1 MKKYGQCSNLST
13 YVQVIIVQK
22 RINLPTANMGSR
34 HSKRKYNKEG
44 HKQKMCKIGL
54 SLGRNQLKVEGNF
67 QFGYHSEI
75 DKKYHAVDGEPQEE
89 DINKKYEV
97 AQDEKSYLHSHS
109 HSVQKCKCRECN
121 TFAIVQIHVQM
132 FQAMPFKR

>member
-1 MKKYGQCSNLST
+1 M
-13 YVQVIIVQK
+13 IIVQK

-67 QFGYHSEI
+67 QFGYHCEI
-75 DKKYHAVDGEPQEE
+75 DKKYEAVDAKFLSQEE
-89 DINKKYEV
+89 DISELNKKYEV
-97 AQDEKSYLHSHS
+97 DHAKQLPIIPEEGEENGRVPDTTVLQS
-109 HSVQKCKCRECN
+109 
-121 TFAIVQIHVQM
+121 
-132 FQAMPFKR
+132 

>member
-54 SLGRNQLKVEGNF
+54 SLGRNQLKVEDNF
-67 QFGYHSEI
+67 QFGYHCEI
-75 DKKYHAVDGEPQEE
+75 DKKYEAVDAKSLPQEE

-97 AQDEKSYLHSHS
+97 AHAKHLPIITEEEENGRVPDTTVLQS
-109 HSVQKCKCRECN
+109 
-121 TFAIVQIHVQM
+121 
-132 FQAMPFKR
+132 

>member
-1 MKKYGQCSNLST
+1 
-13 YVQVIIVQK
+13 
-22 RINLPTANMGSR
+22 MGNG

-75 DKKYHAVDGEPQEE
+75 DKKYEAVDGKLLPIIHEE
-89 DINKKYEV
+89 E
-97 AQDEKSYLHSHS
+97 E
-109 HSVQKCKCRECN
+109 E
-121 TFAIVQIHVQM
+121 HVKNGRVPDTGVLQS
-132 FQAMPFKR
+132 

>member
-1 MKKYGQCSNLST
+1 MRNHGQYSNLST

-44 HKQKMCKIGL
+44 HKQKLCKIGL

-75 DKKYHAVDGEPQEE
+75 DKKYEAVDAKFLSREE
-89 DINKKYEV
+89 DISEINKKYEV
-97 AQDEKSYLHSHS
+97 DHAKHLPNIPEEEENGPVPDTTVLQS
-109 HSVQKCKCRECN
+109 
-121 TFAIVQIHVQM
+121 
-132 FQAMPFKR
+132 

>member
-1 MKKYGQCSNLST
+1 MKKYGQCCTLST
-13 YVQVIIVQK
+13 YVQVIILQK
-22 RINLPTANMGSR
+22 PTNLPTANMGSR
-34 HSKRKYNKEG
+34 PSKRKYNKEG

-89 DINKKYEV
+89 DINKNYEV
-97 AQDEKSYLHSHS
+97 DHAKHLPIIPEEEEENGRVPDTTVLQS
-109 HSVQKCKCRECN
+109 
-121 TFAIVQIHVQM
+121 
-132 FQAMPFKR
+132 

>member
-1 MKKYGQCSNLST
+1 MKKYGQYSNLST

-44 HKQKMCKIGL
+44 HKQKLCKIGL

-75 DKKYHAVDGEPQEE
+75 DKKYEAVDAKFLSQEE
-89 DINKKYEV
+89 DISEINKKYEV
-97 AQDEKSYLHSHS
+97 DHAKHLPIIPEEEEENGRVPDTTVLQS
-109 HSVQKCKCRECN
+109 
-121 TFAIVQIHVQM
+121 
-132 FQAMPFKR
+132 